1 MKLNW
6 TEGDYEGH
14 LALSVYFI
22 TNHVEKSNKEK
33 LCHVVKINH
42 QYNNLQLLYWSLQEY
57 QEERFF

>member
-33 LCHVVKINH
+33 L
-42 QYNNLQLLYWSLQEY
+42 LWSCGKD
-57 QEERFF
+57 